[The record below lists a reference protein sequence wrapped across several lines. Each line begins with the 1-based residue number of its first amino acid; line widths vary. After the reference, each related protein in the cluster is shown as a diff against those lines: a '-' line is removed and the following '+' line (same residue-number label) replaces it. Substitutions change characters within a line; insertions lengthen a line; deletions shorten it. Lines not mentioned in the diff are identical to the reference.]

1 MLQLQFLDV
10 AIFLLLILM
19 NVVRN
24 MVQMLQRNFFSWIR
38 VQRCIWFFEYCKRL
52 LSLLQI
58 CFSYVTDVMFV
69 CYGEATGRPGTSTSV
84 LKLENFSTW
93 YSVWFR
99 YEFHAI
105 PTFEMGRSRLQA
117 TRFDVSDLQAYMQ
130 IKWGWFHRCFR
141 KFNFL
146 ICYLP
151 SLADKTFDDLIWQPV
166 NWHHDTGRDLSVTR
180 RLTYMAMLRSD
191 LDVVNLS

>member
-1 MLQLQFLDV
+1 MLQLRFLDV

-19 NVVRN
+19 NVARN

-38 VQRCIWFFEYCKRL
+38 VQRCIWFFEYCKWL

-58 CFSYVTDVMFV
+58 CFSYVTDVMFL

-130 IKWGWFHRCFR
+130 IKWGWFHRCFL
-141 KFNFL
+141 KKNFL

-151 SLADKTFDDLIWQPV
+151 SLADKTFDDLNWQQV
-166 NWHHDTGRDLSVTR
+166 NWHWLLEKGTSVPVTGRLSAGLYGR
-180 RLTYMAMLRSD
+180 H
-191 LDVVNLS
+191 